1 MSGKWQHFNHQ
12 ADIGVRG
19 TGLSVEEAFT
29 QAAIALTAVIC
40 SPDTIEQT
48 EQIDIHCCGNDLEL
62 LFVDFL
68 NAIIYEMAIQRMLF
82 GRFKVTIDKDDLYAK
97 AWGEK
102 ADPEKHQTAVEVKGA
117 TYTELHVVQDTDG
130 QWSAQCVVDV

>member
-12 ADIGVRG
+12 ADIGIRG
-19 TGLSVEEAFT
+19 TGPSLEEAFA

-40 SPDTIEQT
+40 TPDTIEQT
-48 EQIDIHCCGNDLEL
+48 DQIDLHCHGDDLEL

-68 NAIIYEMAIQRMLF
+68 NAIIYEMATRRMLF
-82 GRFKVTIDKDDLYAK
+82 GRFEVAIDKGDLYAK

-102 ADPEKHQTAVEVKGA
+102 ANPKKHQTAVEVKGA
-117 TYTELHVVQDTDG
+117 TYTELHVVQDTAG
-130 QWSAQCVVDV
+130 QWTAQCVVDV

>member
-48 EQIDIHCCGNDLEL
+48 EQVDIHCCGDDLEL

-68 NAIIYEMAIQRMLF
+68 NAIIYEMATQRMLF
-82 GRFKVTIDKDDLYAK
+82 GRFEVVIDKDELNAK

-102 ADPEKHQTAVEVKGA
+102 ANPQKHRTAVEVKGA
-117 TYTELHVVQDTDG
+117 TYTELSVVQDTSG
-130 QWSAQCVVDV
+130 QWIAQCVVDV